1 MKENLFNSKFA
12 KNSKFDNDFV
22 GNIDNYQEWL
32 ILSRQFE
39 KYTEEINQN
48 KDIKAKIP
56 KKIHQIWLGKKKLPA
71 KYKIWINS
79 WKRFNKEWEYK
90 LWDEENIKE
99 LKVQDFD
106 IYSRDINPGY
116 RSDIIRYIILKKFG
130 GVYIDTDF
138 ECLRKIPNNLLHY
151 NFVSCTI
158 FGNKPSIANGMMMSS
173 PNHILI
179 NNILNSINTEQYV
192 NDIQEILKNSGPDK
206 LTNEYFLLAKFIEKD
221 TLILPSNYFYPFTN
235 FMLNKNINKYKEV
248 EEVSIGIH
256 HWEMSWIKG
265 SIFNR
270 IKNKFKKYFF

>member
-1 MKENLFNSKFA
+1 
-12 KNSKFDNDFV
+12 
-22 GNIDNYQEWL
+22 
-32 ILSRQFE
+32 
-39 KYTEEINQN
+39 
-48 KDIKAKIP
+48 
-56 KKIHQIWLGKKKLPA
+56 
-71 KYKIWINS
+71 
-79 WKRFNKEWEYK
+79 
-90 LWDEENIKE
+90 
-99 LKVQDFD
+99 
-106 IYSRDINPGY
+106 
-116 RSDIIRYIILKKFG
+116 
-130 GVYIDTDF
+130 
-138 ECLRKIPNNLLHY
+138 
-151 NFVSCTI
+151 
-158 FGNKPSIANGMMMSS
+158 MSS